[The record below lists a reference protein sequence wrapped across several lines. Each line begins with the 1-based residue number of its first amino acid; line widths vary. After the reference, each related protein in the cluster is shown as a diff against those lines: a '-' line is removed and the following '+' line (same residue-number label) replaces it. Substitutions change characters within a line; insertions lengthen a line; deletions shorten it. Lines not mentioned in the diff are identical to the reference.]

1 MRRHDLLSSVIF
13 FCIGLFIVFYS
24 PQFNIGSLSTPGT
37 GFMPFL
43 TGLIICGL
51 SVATFIRAIFD
62 KATHTEKIWA
72 EVKFKKLILSTI
84 VLIAYALLLEP
95 LGFIIDTFF
104 LILFLTRYMGSQTW
118 KRSILC
124 GVSSSILSYL
134 LFETWLKA
142 QLPRGMFGL

>member
-1 MRRHDLLSSVIF
+1 MRRHDLLSSIIF
-13 FCIGLFIVFYS
+13 FCVGLFITFYA
-24 PQFNIGSLSTPGT
+24 PQFGIGSLSSPGT

-51 SVATFIRAIFD
+51 SVATFLRAILD
-62 KATHTEKIWA
+62 KATHTEGIWA
-72 EVKFKKLILSTI
+72 GVKIKKLFLSII
-84 VLIAYALLLEP
+84 VLIAYALLFEP
-95 LGFIIDTFF
+95 IGFIIDTLF

-124 GVSSSILSYL
+124 AVSSSILSYL

-142 QLPRGMFGL
+142 QLPRGILGF